1 MEAIATALH
10 YGSKTVVID
19 ERTSRKLI
27 EDPDGIASR
36 LSRKLHM
43 KIEVNQ
49 KNLGFIKKELGN
61 LKVIRS
67 TELAIVAYKSGL
79 LKRYMLED
87 EKKIIKNLEKS
98 ILEGVLWGIKLN
110 GCSIREDEIIKMI
123 KFLT

>member
-1 MEAIATALH
+1 
-10 YGSKTVVID
+10 
-19 ERTSRKLI
+19 
-27 EDPDGIASR
+27 
-36 LSRKLHM
+36 M